1 VSVIGVYSG
10 FIDKFPMGSLMNRGI
25 TLRTGQ
31 CHVHRYMRP
40 LLERIENGEID
51 PTFVIT
57 HRMSLEDAP
66 KGYAMFGKK
75 QDHCEKVVLKM

>member
-10 FIDKFPMGSLMNRGI
+10 FIDKFPMGAVMNRYLTI
-25 TLRTGQ
+25 RAGQ
-31 CHVHRYMRP
+31 THVHRYMRP
-40 LLERIENGEID
+40 LLGRILNGEFD

-66 KGYAMFGKK
+66 KAYEIFNDKRDG
-75 QDHCEKVVLKM
+75 CEKVVLST